1 MFCFIHPGSEDN
13 VNDIPPANQEDL
25 LQELERLRN
34 RVSELENTLGSQERL
49 KDDLAEQKLLSRALL
64 NAATDTV
71 VVLDSAGKVLA
82 INETGALRLRRPSD
96 QILGQP
102 IYNFLPEE
110 LVASRKAWV
119 EQAVDTRKPIQFKD
133 EYKGV
138 TYGHRLVP
146 CFDPRLNTVR
156 IGAFTRNISDG
167 ERAIKALRES
177 EARYKA
183 ILEDQTELI
192 CRYLPDGRLSYVNEA
207 YARYFGKDRRE
218 LINKNFI
225 PHIPEDDISR
235 INYHIAQLSQ
245 DNPVTAFEHKIIME
259 TGEFRWQHWTHRA
272 VFDSSGK
279 LVEYQAVGRDITRRR
294 MAQGALGESEARY
307 RSLFE
312 DSPICLWEEDFSRVK
327 GYVDFLRNNGVED
340 LRAYLDSHPEE
351 VRKCSELVG
360 ILDVNKATLE
370 VFEAEDKF
378 ALLQSFPAM
387 LTEQSID
394 LFKQEIIDLTSGLGI
409 FECETV
415 RRTMDGN
422 EKHFSLHLNVAPG
435 YEESLSKVLVSLVD
449 VTDRK
454 RAERELQENQDFLR
468 QIIDTVP
475 SPIFVK
481 DREGRFVMVNKAMAE
496 VYGSNPEAM
505 LGKTG
510 QDFNPHEDETYLFRA
525 EDLEVLDSQ
534 QPIFIPQRV
543 LTDAHGRK
551 RWHATT
557 KLPLSGKDQILG
569 VAVDITERK
578 EAEMER
584 ARLEKHI
591 RQAQKIQALGTLAG
605 GIAHDFN
612 NMIFAILGFIRLALK
627 QAEPGSKVE
636 EYLKQVQSA
645 GMRASDLVR
654 QILTFSRQTEQEKKP
669 VKMSLLFKEI
679 GKLLRATL
687 PTTIDI
693 RISVPDALSENGD
706 TVLGDP
712 IQFHQV
718 LMNLCTNAAHAMQDT
733 GGILQMS
740 LSDVTVTSE
749 ETRKDPSL
757 TSGNYLEIRI
767 SDTGHGIDNAIIEQI
782 FDPFFTTKKPG
793 EGTGMGLSVVH
804 GIVRSH
810 GGTIKVDSVVGV
822 GTTFTVLLPKLEDL
836 SLMEEG
842 ACQPSPRGSER
853 ILFVDDEELLVHM
866 AGDMLSQ
873 LGYTVTAVT
882 SPEEALVRFQET
894 DAQYDLVI
902 TDQTMPHITGTELA
916 QRILSIKPETP
927 IILLTGYSESVSS
940 DTAKQLGIAEFIMKP
955 VVEEQ
960 LAQAIRQV
968 LERRTYREGLCT
980 K

>member
-1 MFCFIHPGSEDN
+1 MGLEGN
-13 VNDIPPANQEDL
+13 VNGTPVTNQEEL
-25 LQELERLRN
+25 LQELEDLRN
-34 RVSELENTLGSQERL
+34 RVEELENALSGNERI
-49 KDDLAEQKLLSRALL
+49 KDELAEYKLLARALL
-64 NAATDTV
+64 NAASDTV
-71 VVLDSAGKVLA
+71 LVMDPAGTVLA

-96 QILGQP
+96 QLIGQP

-110 LVASRKAWV
+110 LVPTRKAWV
-119 EQAVDTRKPIQFKD
+119 EQAVETRKPIQFKD

-146 CFDPRLNTVR
+146 CFDPRLNAIRV
-156 IGAFTRNISDG
+156 GAFSRNISEG
-167 ERAIKALRES
+167 EKAIKALRES

-192 CRYLPDGRLSYVNEA
+192 CRYLPDGRLSYVNDA

-225 PHIPEDDISR
+225 PHIPEDDILR
-235 INYHIAQLSQ
+235 INYHISQLTQ

-259 TGEFRWQHWTHRA
+259 SGEIRWQHWTHRA
-272 VFDSSGK
+272 IFDNSGK

-312 DSPICLWEEDFSRVK
+312 DSPISLWEEDLSRIK
-327 GYVDFLRNNGVED
+327 EYVDRLHESGVENLD
-340 LRAYLDSHPEE
+340 AYFEEHPDELS
-351 VRKCSELVG
+351 RCAELVG

-370 VFEAEDKF
+370 VFEAEDK
-378 ALLQSFPAM
+378 AQLLQNFPSM
-387 LTEQSID
+387 LTENACE
-394 LFKQEIIDLTSGLGI
+394 LFKQEIIALTSGKVL
-409 FECETV
+409 FECETA
-415 RRTMDGN
+415 RRTLAGN

-435 YEESLSKVLVSLVD
+435 YEDTLSKVLVSLVD

-454 RAERELQENQDFLR
+454 RAERELQENQDFLH

-496 VYGSNPEAM
+496 VYGSSPTKM
-505 LGKTG
+505 IGKTG

-557 KLPLSGKDQILG
+557 KLPLTGKDQILG

-669 VKMSLLFKEI
+669 VKLSLLFKEI

-693 RISVPDALSENGD
+693 RISVPDTLSENGD

-718 LMNLCTNAAHAMQDT
+718 LMNLCTNAAHSMQEG

-740 LSDVTVTSE
+740 LAEVTVTSE

-757 TSGNYLEIRI
+757 TSGNYLEIRV

-836 SLMEEG
+836 SLMDEG
-842 ACQPSPRGSER
+842 SCQPSPRGNER
-853 ILFVDDEELLVHM
+853 ILFVDDEELLVQM

-873 LGYTVTAVT
+873 LGYVVTAVT
-882 SPEEALVRFQET
+882 SPQQALQKFQESNPPF
-894 DAQYDLVI
+894 DLVI

-916 QRILSIKPETP
+916 QRILAHSPRTP

-968 LERRTYREGLCT
+968 LDSRSQREEPCPE
-980 K
+980 